1 VRASAHA
8 PGGEDPI
15 RVLFVEDDIDLRD
28 SVAESLEDEG
38 IAVDPAGSATEFY
51 ARLKGG
57 RYDVAV
63 IDLGLPDG
71 RGRDIAA
78 RVRATTDMG
87 VVIMTAR
94 GQLRDRIDGY
104 ESGADAYLVK
114 PVDVR
119 ELALVIRRLAE
130 RTAPARARPH
140 AAAWTYD
147 PLGSTLTD
155 ADGRR
160 VELTTNENRFIG
172 ALVDRQGEEV
182 SRDAIFEALGYRADN
197 ETSAGNLEALVRR
210 LRLKISERTG
220 ARAPVRTVH
229 GFGYA
234 FAASARIDS

>member
-114 PVDVR
+114 PVS
-119 ELALVIRRLAE
+119 
-130 RTAPARARPH
+130 P
-140 AAAWTYD
+140 
-147 PLGSTLTD
+147 S
-155 ADGRR
+155 
-160 VELTTNENRFIG
+160 
-172 ALVDRQGEEV
+172 
-182 SRDAIFEALGYRADN
+182 S
-197 ETSAGNLEALVRR
+197 SAG
-210 LRLKISERTG
+210 S
-220 ARAPVRTVH
+220 P
-229 GFGYA
+229 
-234 FAASARIDS
+234 SARRRPAPGPMRRHGHTTRSALPSPMPADAGSS